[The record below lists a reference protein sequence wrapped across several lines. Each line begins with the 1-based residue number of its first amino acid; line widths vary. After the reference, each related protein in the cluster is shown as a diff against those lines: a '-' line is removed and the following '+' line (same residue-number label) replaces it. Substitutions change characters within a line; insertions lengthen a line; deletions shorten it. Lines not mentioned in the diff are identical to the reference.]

1 MSLTFDPEIA
11 AALAPM
17 AASGFTPP
25 AVGDVAGRRAM
36 WEPIIGAASTAQ
48 PIPADV
54 TTSEHYAVAEDGAQI
69 KMRWYITDGA
79 TPGPAVL
86 FFHGG
91 GYIFGH
97 IDLFDGPVSRYVSAS
112 GVPMLSVEYRRAP
125 EHPYPTP
132 LEDAY
137 AALRWL
143 NEHASELGVDPE
155 RVGVMGDSA
164 GGGAAAL
171 TILARERGGPKIAR
185 QILLMPMLDDRTRTP
200 DPHIAPYALWSYDD
214 SATAWPALLG
224 EAAGGPDVPVTAAP
238 ARLEDATGLPPAYI
252 EVGQI
257 DVFRDED
264 LAYATKL
271 SRGGVPVEFHLHPGV
286 PHEFDSIAFESDVA
300 RRAFADRVRV
310 LSRSKSARSAFA
322 SLPRATNALRTRAFH
337 AFRYR
342 GGDDDGGAP
351 RTPAGLFGTS
361 YEGSRPKRPAPRAPI
376 ASRVHR
382 RSGASSRFDQ
392 AGQSSARSAKRGS
405 LLPS

>member
-17 AASGFTPP
+17 AESGFTPP
-25 AVGDVAGRRAM
+25 AVGDIAGRRAM

-54 TTSEHYAVAEDGAQI
+54 RTSEHYATADDGAQI
-69 KMRWYITDGA
+69 KLRWYVKDGPM
-79 TPGPAVL
+79 PGPAVL
-86 FFHGG
+86 FFHGR

-112 GVPMLSVEYRRAP
+112 GVPFLSVEYRRAP
-125 EHPYPTP
+125 EHPFPTP

-137 AALRWL
+137 AALRWI
-143 NEHASELGVDPE
+143 NEHAAELDVDPD
-155 RVGVMGDSA
+155 RIGVMGDSA
-164 GGGAAAL
+164 GGGMAAAL

-200 DPHIAPYALWSYDD
+200 DPQIASNVLWSYDD

-224 EAAGGPDVPVTAAP
+224 DAAGGPDVPPTAAP

-271 SRGGVPVEFHLHPGV
+271 SRAGVPVEFHLHPGA

-300 RRAFADRVRV
+300 RRAIADRVRV
-310 LSRSKSARSAFA
+310 LKS
-322 SLPRATNALRTRAFH
+322 
-337 AFRYR
+337 
-342 GGDDDGGAP
+342 
-351 RTPAGLFGTS
+351 
-361 YEGSRPKRPAPRAPI
+361 I
-376 ASRVHR
+376 
-382 RSGASSRFDQ
+382 
-392 AGQSSARSAKRGS
+392 
-405 LLPS
+405 

>member
-17 AASGFTPP
+17 AESGVTPP

-36 WEPIIGAASTAQ
+36 WEPIIGAASAAQ

-54 TTSEHYAVAEDGAQI
+54 ATSEHYATAQDGAQI
-69 KMRWYITDGA
+69 KLRWYVKDAA

-112 GVPMLSVEYRRAP
+112 GVPFLSVEYRRAP
-125 EHPYPTP
+125 EHPFPTP

-143 NEHASELGVDPE
+143 HDHAADLGVDPD
-155 RVGVMGDSA
+155 RIGLMGDSA
-164 GGGAAAL
+164 GGGIAAAL

-200 DPHIAPYALWSYDD
+200 DPEIASNVLWSYDD

-224 EAAGGPDVPVTAAP
+224 EKAGGPDVPATAAP
-238 ARLEDATGLPPAYI
+238 ARLKDATGLPPAYI

-271 SRGGVPVEFHLHPGV
+271 SRAGVPVEFHLHPGA
-286 PHEFDSIAFESDVA
+286 PHEFDSIAFDADVA
-300 RRAFADRVRV
+300 RRAIADRVRV
-310 LSRSKSARSAFA
+310 LKS
-322 SLPRATNALRTRAFH
+322 
-337 AFRYR
+337 
-342 GGDDDGGAP
+342 
-351 RTPAGLFGTS
+351 
-361 YEGSRPKRPAPRAPI
+361 I
-376 ASRVHR
+376 
-382 RSGASSRFDQ
+382 
-392 AGQSSARSAKRGS
+392 
-405 LLPS
+405 